1 MSLIKKVSIVLV
13 CVMVFSFCMPEIAM
27 AKSDSDGIGGKLLE
41 PVIDLVVS
49 IGDAMTNIVHRTTIS
64 QSETLISVDMVS
76 GTLRTILTVLVGI
89 AAAVI
94 AIVAVVATAG
104 AVAAVLGPVLAGLG
118 VSIGTLSAGAV
129 LTAGLIGGGL
139 GAAYFYN
146 ADFFP
151 DTLNFPI
158 YTITAD
164 KIFANEVALFDV
176 NFFEPQETV
185 IKKEHFAEGENSLS
199 VVVDGVLK
207 TEEKVFYEGDV
218 FEGSIVQLPDG
229 TNIGVESIA
238 RQTQKTIATWY
249 TRLRDIAIV
258 ALLSI
263 LVYVGIRIL
272 LSSTSND
279 KAKYKQMIL
288 DWIIA
293 LCLLFVMQY
302 IMSFANIVVNK
313 ITDLVKSSNDD
324 KHMELIVQYDE
335 KIIESIANYM
345 AGPNASDDDID
356 NMKKTLEEGEQAIV
370 KEMGSDKVII
380 WDTDFLGYA
389 RFEAQMAK
397 AGNANYAGYAVCY
410 VVLVCF
416 TIFFVFTYLKR
427 VIYMAFLTIIAPLVA
442 MTYPIDKI
450 NDGKAQAFNMWLKEY
465 IFNLLIQPLH
475 LLLYTI
481 LVTSA
486 FELASKNIV
495 YALVALGFMIPAEK
509 LMRKFFGFEKAQTP
523 GMLAGPA
530 GAAMMMAGM
539 NKLLS
544 KGPKGGKDG
553 SGKGGN
559 SGAEKDD
566 SKIRQ
571 KDDFDPDAINAGQMD
586 TNSLEDGRNKEA
598 LQAMSDA
605 DYDNNFLDADMNE
618 RAAMDANAREAY
630 GGDNKGMEYTDEEME
645 AILRDSGHSD
655 EEIAEYMKDYNKDE
669 NSDKPDEIDEHSEQE
684 PKVDTNETHQDNVEN
699 SSDKSKGSLR
709 KAIGRSARYYGRGI
723 TKKMANGLVNGHL
736 GRKALRMAGGAALG
750 TVTGAMGLAAGIASG
765 DPSKALQYTG
775 AAVYGGYKLGSGTV
789 NKTVNALDVEGTDQV
804 FKENYYGKDEYKE
817 RQIQKEIRQKQN
829 DLELRWK
836 LEDKLK
842 SKDAAD
848 KYMKEALPEVTRYG
862 DFDNKTI
869 VAMAQMEAEGVK
881 RNETI
886 AAALISERDLNS
898 KDSNNLGDKAATE
911 FEKTMKRKGKERG
924 LDGDNLDKFVNRSVG
939 NVNKLDRY
947 RYK

>member
-13 CVMVFSFCMPEIAM
+13 CLMVFSFCVPGIVRA
-27 AKSDSDGIGGKLLE
+27 DDGVGGKLLE
-41 PVIDLVVS
+41 PVVNLIVS
-49 IGDAMTNIVHRTTIS
+49 LGDGLTNIVHRAAVS

-76 GTLRTILTVLVGI
+76 GTLRTILTILVGI
-89 AAAVI
+89 VAAVAAI
-94 AIVAVVATAG
+94 ALVVATAG
-104 AVAAVLGPVLAGLG
+104 AAAALLGPVLASIG

-151 DTLNFPI
+151 DTLHFPI

-164 KIFANEVALFDV
+164 KIFANEIPLFDV
-176 NFFEPQETV
+176 DFFNPQ
-185 IKKEHFAEGENSLS
+185 GEEIELE
-199 VVVDGVLK
+199 DGSK
-207 TEEKVFYEGDV
+207 SWGDMV
-218 FEGSIVQLPDG
+218 ELPDG
-229 TNIGVESIA
+229 TKIPVESTAYKI
-238 RQTQKTIATWY
+238 QSTIATWY

-279 KAKYKQMIL
+279 KAKYKQMVL
-288 DWIIA
+288 DWVVA

-313 ITDLVKSSNDD
+313 VTDLVKTSDDD
-324 KHMELIVQYDE
+324 KYMELVVQYDE

-345 AGPNASDDDID
+345 AGSDASDDDLD
-356 NMKKTLEEGEQAIV
+356 NMKKNLEEGENAIV
-370 KEMGSDKVII
+370 KEMGSGDKVII
-380 WDTDFLGYA
+380 WNTDLLGYA

-410 VVLVCF
+410 VVLVFF

-539 NKLLS
+539 NKLLYKGS
-544 KGPKGGKDG
+544 KFVKDS
-553 SGKGGN
+553 SGKGVN
-559 SGAEKDD
+559 SGAEKDN

-586 TNSLEDGRNKEA
+586 TNALIDEQEMMNNNNEDEEKTD
-598 LQAMSDA
+598 LQKMSDA
-605 DYDNNFLDADMNE
+605 DYEDNWLSADNAE
-618 RAAMDANAREAY
+618 LQTLEANARDAY
-630 GGDNKGMEYTDEEME
+630 GDGEGMKYTDEEME
-645 AILRDSGHSD
+645 GILRDSGYSD
-655 EEIAEYMKDYNKDE
+655 EEIAEYMKDYNKDD
-669 NSDKPDEIDEHSEQE
+669 NNNQPAEIDESSQGEQ
-684 PKVDTNETHQDNVEN
+684 PVDTNQGNTG
-699 SSDKSKGSLR
+699 DKSKGSLR
-709 KAIGRSARYYGRGI
+709 KAIGRSARYYGKGMAGKIGNGI
-723 TKKMANGLVNGHL
+723 KNAHL
-736 GRKALRMAGGAALG
+736 GRRAIRMAGGAALG
-750 TVTGAMGLAAGIASG
+750 TVTGAVGLAAGIASG
-765 DPSKALQYTG
+765 DPSKAFQYTAAG
-775 AAVYGGYKLGSGTV
+775 AAGGYKIGSGMV
-789 NKTVNALDVEGTDQV
+789 GKTSSALNVEGTEEI
-804 FKENYYGKDEYKE
+804 FKENYYGKDEYRE
-817 RQIQKEIRQKQN
+817 RQIQQDIRQKQN

-869 VAMAQMEAEGVK
+869 VAMAQMEAEGIK

-886 AAALISERDLNS
+886 AAALISERDLKG
-898 KDSNNLGDKAATE
+898 KDSNNLGDKSATE
-911 FEKTMKRKGKERG
+911 FEKTMTRKGKERG
-924 LDGDNLDKFVNRSVG
+924 LDGDNLDKFVKKSVG
-939 NVNKLDRY
+939 NINKLDRY